1 MEQIEHLY
9 TVNLHDFP
17 GIPAIQKAQAES
29 RFGHILRKELGD
41 NDAVVAAFKAFER
54 AHNEVAEDLS
64 KDDIHLAMRWAR
76 VYEKARQ
83 GGFRDLPEAQEAYF
97 EIRIH

>member
-1 MEQIEHLY
+1 
-9 TVNLHDFP
+9 
-17 GIPAIQKAQAES
+17 
-29 RFGHILRKELGD
+29 
-41 NDAVVAAFKAFER
+41 
-54 AHNEVAEDLS
+54 
-64 KDDIHLAMRWAR
+64 MRWAR

>member
-1 MEQIEHLY
+1 
-9 TVNLHDFP
+9 
-17 GIPAIQKAQAES
+17 
-29 RFGHILRKELGD
+29 
-41 NDAVVAAFKAFER
+41 
-54 AHNEVAEDLS
+54 
-64 KDDIHLAMRWAR
+64 